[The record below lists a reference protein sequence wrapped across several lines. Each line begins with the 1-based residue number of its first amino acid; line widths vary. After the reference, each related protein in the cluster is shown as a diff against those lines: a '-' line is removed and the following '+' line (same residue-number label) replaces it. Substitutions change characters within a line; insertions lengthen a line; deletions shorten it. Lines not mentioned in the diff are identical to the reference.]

1 MKSIGIL
8 KTVYKQSGLV
18 DRIVSNINDY
28 ASPQLRTFIQDDC
41 SPDETFE
48 KYVAAAPAFA
58 RIWQTA
64 SNCGA
69 RANVASLLEKCDTDY
84 LTFAAGD
91 DFIYPPTAR
100 ALLELIHEDD
110 PDIVIVK
117 CVRVSEAQA
126 YPLTRE
132 LNINAHFPPEACK
145 NAQLFSIKWN
155 SSVDIMVAA
164 ATNPG
169 LIWSQGLLVRTSL
182 AKRAGFLPS
191 GEVDD
196 WGFQHNLAVIA
207 LSEKVRVTLVDRIL
221 GVMSIQPNSMGSEVM
236 EQLERQVSV
245 IHRHWDPRFRK
256 VALLNCLK
264 KKLEQFRGDAFSYDD
279 VLGGLASTLNRTP

>member
-8 KTVYKQSGLV
+8 KTVYNQSGLV

-41 SPDETFE
+41 SPDDTFD
-48 KYVAAAPAFA
+48 KYVAAAPAFTG
-58 RIWQTA
+58 IWQTA
-64 SNCGA
+64 SNGGA
-69 RANVASLLEKCDTDY
+69 RANIASLLEKCDTDY

-100 ALLELIHEDD
+100 ALLELIQQDD

-117 CVRVSEAQA
+117 GVHVSEEQA

-132 LNINAHFPPEACK
+132 PDINVHFAPEACK

-155 SSVDIMVAA
+155 SSTDVMVPA

-169 LIWSQGLLVRTSL
+169 LIWSQGLLVKTAL
-182 AKRAGFLPS
+182 AKRAGFPPS

-207 LSEKVRVTLVDRIL
+207 LSENLRITLVDRIL

-236 EQLERQVSV
+236 KQLERQVNV
-245 IHRHWDPRFRK
+245 IHRHWDPRFK
-256 VALLNCLK
+256 KAALLNCLK

-279 VLGGLASTLNRTP
+279 VLGGLAATLNRTP